1 MIENNI
7 GLDYKVVFSYSRL
20 QMTSF
25 IIPVNEETMKE
36 LITVLK
42 KSLLRPS
49 ALFVPTCLS
58 PFGLH

>member
-36 LITVLK
+36 LITFLK
-42 KSLLRPS
+42 
-49 ALFVPTCLS
+49 
-58 PFGLH
+58 